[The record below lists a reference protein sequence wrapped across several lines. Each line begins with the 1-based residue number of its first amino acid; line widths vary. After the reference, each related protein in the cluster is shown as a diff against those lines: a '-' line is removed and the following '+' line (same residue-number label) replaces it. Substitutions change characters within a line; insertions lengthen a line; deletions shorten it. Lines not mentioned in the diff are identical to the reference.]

1 MMMRTMVKKSIKII
15 GIAELI
21 VLLFYFYS
29 FEVFINIQVAFLS
42 SLFVILGSSFAYRK
56 MVQTQ
61 VKSESFEEK
70 RDILDDIEDP
80 HELYDDKVHPEGI
93 CSTANDEVREGALG
107 YEPINDTPVEELDLK
122 AIVKEEKAKI
132 KTLSIKSMK
141 HGAKGSVS
149 LFRLVPYLF
158 LVLGFIALK
167 NNELLDIA
175 IYLPSLLI
183 GIVIGSVLSKEFDS

>member
-1 MMMRTMVKKSIKII
+1 MMRMMRIMVKKSIKII

-42 SLFVILGSSFAYRK
+42 SLFVILGASFAYKK

-61 VKSESFEEK
+61 VEAESFEDE
-70 RDILDDIEDP
+70 RDLLDDIEDP
-80 HELYDDKVHPEGI
+80 HELYDD
-93 CSTANDEVREGALG
+93 
-107 YEPINDTPVEELDLK
+107 EPINDAPVEELDLK
-122 AIVKEEKAKI
+122 AIVKEERAKI
-132 KTLSIKSMK
+132 KTLSVKSMK
-141 HGAKGSVS
+141 HGARGSVS

-175 IYLPSLLI
+175 IYLPSLLV
-183 GIVIGSVLSKEFDS
+183 GIVVGSIASKEFNS